1 MGGKLW
7 PDIGVGLTALPPLR
21 EMAARPQY
29 GANAASVAM
38 RGEYLP
44 GGGARLC
51 SGAPGRRGC
60 SSRPPGIGF

>member
-38 RGEYLP
+38 VLIVWRRSWCMRWADMPLSAAGSAN
-44 GGGARLC
+44 GG
-51 SGAPGRRGC
+51 
-60 SSRPPGIGF
+60 